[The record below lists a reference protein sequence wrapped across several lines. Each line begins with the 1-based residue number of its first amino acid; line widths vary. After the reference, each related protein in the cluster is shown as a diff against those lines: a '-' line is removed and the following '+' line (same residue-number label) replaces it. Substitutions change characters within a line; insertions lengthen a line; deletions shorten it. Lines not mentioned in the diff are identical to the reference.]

1 MACNYTHCQL
11 ILLKG
16 FLKFVRSVS
25 MVINFY
31 ILQSYNLTLGNLFQ
45 EYNLKEIKARMPRS
59 FPYHIV
65 DVGNKPNTQ

>member
-16 FLKFVRSVS
+16 FLKF
-25 MVINFY
+25 VINFY